1 MESVYLWLLDSD
13 HPQSFEVV
21 CSLCD
26 VSQIFFFQT
35 LRKFEQIFE
44 QTKWKETIET
54 SKEAIHFENK
64 RKNLQYKISARKKHG
79 KCGNLSVKKVARV
92 CIVKS
97 KRFADENNKFIE
109 YVFYMILKGATLK
122 EAREKK
128 EIEWKIEI
136 VVDSQYFFVHSL
148 DYVNSS
154 INMKMKAILS

>member
-13 HPQSFEVV
+13 HQSFEVV

-54 SKEAIHFENK
+54 SREATYFENK
-64 RKNLQYKISARKKHG
+64 RKNLRYKISARKKNG
-79 KCGNLSVKKVARV
+79 KKCGNLSVKKVAHV
-92 CIVKS
+92 SIVKS
-97 KRFADENNKFIE
+97 KRFADEKKKFIQ
-109 YVFYMILKGATLK
+109 YVFSMILKGTNLR

-128 EIEWKIEI
+128 KIEWKIEI
-136 VVDSQYFFVHSL
+136 VVDSQYFFLHSL
-148 DYVNSS
+148 DYVKDS
-154 INMKMKAILS
+154 INMKINAILS